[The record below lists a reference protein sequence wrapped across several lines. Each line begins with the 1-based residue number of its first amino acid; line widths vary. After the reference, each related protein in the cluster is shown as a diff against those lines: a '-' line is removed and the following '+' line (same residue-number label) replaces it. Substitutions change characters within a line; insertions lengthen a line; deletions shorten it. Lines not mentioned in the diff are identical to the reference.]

1 MAKDEFHEAIVSGTI
16 ATLGALG
23 AKLLGG
29 AKVAGATAGA
39 AKAATAATGAAK
51 AATAAKTA
59 TAATKAATTA
69 TKAATTTSKVV
80 PQASKAVVNTAKDV
94 GVGQKNTLGQ
104 NLRKAYDRYNDVSD
118 VVDTAKNLKQKA
130 DEKRAEQE
138 AAKNKV
144 VPASGISKRQL
155 VTTEET
161 HMDSI
166 QLHDAEGNLTHDIID
181 IITPPP
187 LGNKDDEALQTRLW
201 NQVASNLKSLGEMHG
216 TEFNVTTI
224 TEKKKL
230 DPVGKEDAD
239 VDNDG
244 KVDDS
249 DSYLMKRRKAIKK
262 AMAKEEVEEVDEV
275 ACWDTHK
282 KVGMKKKG
290 GKMVNN
296 CVPKNESFSV
306 KSPVSFSK
314 PKEVVEETIS
324 EEQFKTHSPAVVEAH
339 WTMFENR
346 EYARNP
352 EKYHDSKGH
361 DKKLERDKPYRK
373 RSRAARMRDP
383 ERGIDSP
390 AFKKFM
396 RDRGM

>member
-1 MAKDEFHEAIVSGTI
+1 MAKDEFHEAIVSGSI
-16 ATLGALG
+16 AALGALG

-201 NQVASNLKSLGEMHG
+201 NQVAANLDTLGEMYG
-216 TEFNVTTI
+216 KSFNI

-262 AMAKEEVEEVDEV
+262 AMAKEEVEKVDEV

-290 GKMVNN
+290 NKMVND
-296 CVPKNESFSV
+296 CRPKNESFNV

-314 PKEVVEETIS
+314 PKEVTEETIS
-324 EEQFKTHSPAVVEAH
+324 EEQFKTHSPAILEAH

-346 EYARNP
+346 QYAHNP
-352 EKYHDSKGH
+352 EKYHDSEGY
-361 DKKLERDKPYRK
+361 DKKLERDKPKRK
-373 RSRAARMRDP
+373 RSRAARMADP
-383 ERGIDSP
+383 DTGINSP

>member
-1 MAKDEFHEAIVSGTI
+1 MAKDEFHEAIVSGSI
-16 ATLGALG
+16 AALGALG

-29 AKVAGATAGA
+29 AKVAGAAAGA
-39 AKAATAATGAAK
+39 TKAAAATTGAAK

-69 TKAATTTSKVV
+69 TKAATTTTSKVV

-104 NLRKAYDRYNDVSD
+104 NLRKAYDKYNDAKD
-118 VVDTAKNLKQKA
+118 IVDTARDFKQRA
-130 DEKRAEQE
+130 DEKRAERE

-144 VPASGISKRQL
+144 VPYSSNRKL

-216 TEFNVTTI
+216 MEFNVTTI
-224 TEKKKL
+224 TEKKL
-230 DPVGKEDAD
+230 DPVGKEDSD
-239 VDNDG
+239 VNNDG

-262 AMAKEEVEEVDEV
+262 AMAKEETEVVEDKDP
-275 ACWDTHK
+275 CWDTHK
-282 KVGMKKKG
+282 QVGMKKKG
-290 GKMVNN
+290 GKMVPN
-296 CVPKNESFSV
+296 CVPKNESFNV
-306 KSPVSFSK
+306 KSPVVFSK
-314 PKEVVEETIS
+314 PSEEIVEETIS
-324 EEQFKTHSPAVVEAH
+324 DEQFEKHSPAILEAH
-339 WTMFENR
+339 WQMFENR
-346 EYARNP
+346 KVAYNP
-352 EKYHDSKGH
+352 EKYGEKDESEMSFEERR
-361 DKKLERDKPYRK
+361 KK
-373 RSRAARMRDP
+373 RMNDP
-383 ERGIDSP
+383 HRGINSP